1 MTDYRNE
8 RRDLH
13 SLPTS
18 RTIDTP
24 DREADVIVVGA
35 GLAGLAAAGAV
46 LRAGLEPIVLE
57 ARDRIGGRVVNEP
70 IADGK
75 IVEMGGQWVAPRS
88 SGLRRFAA
96 QAGLEFFPTYE
107 TGRKLMEVSGKIHR
121 WKGKLPPLQIPALL
135 DVGLARLRLDR
146 LAHTVPA
153 QAPWNAP
160 RAEEL
165 DAQTLGSWFD
175 HTVRSRKGRALLDV
189 AATTIWGAA
198 PHGINLL
205 QALAYTSGAGNF
217 EALTARELQ
226 DRIVGGSA
234 RLADVLA
241 AELGHRIVLRHPV
254 ERIEDRTGRVEVVA
268 SGVAFRAQ
276 RAIVAVPP
284 QLAAGIE
291 FDPGLPERR
300 ALALRCLP
308 MARVTKVAAVYDRPF
323 WRERGL
329 CGQAITLTGPVTAVF
344 DNSPPDGDPGVLIGF
359 VPAERAKTLAGRP
372 GAERRLAVLETFSRL
387 FGTEAA
393 EPRAFFE
400 KDWAADPWTRGCYF
414 GLATAS
420 SLTGVLR
427 TLAEPV
433 GAVHWAGAETATEN
447 YGGMDG
453 ALASGERAAAEVL
466 AELSHS
472 AMRLGPTTP

>member
-1 MTDYRNE
+1 MDDGRNE
-8 RRDLH
+8 RRDLGP
-13 SLPTS
+13 LPNSQTP
-18 RTIDTP
+18 DTP
-24 DREADVIVVGA
+24 GREADVIVVGA
-35 GLAGLAAAGAV
+35 GLAGLAAARAV
-46 LRAGLEPIVLE
+46 LRAGLEPIVVE
-57 ARDRIGGRVVNEP
+57 ARGRIGGRVVNEP

-96 QAGLEFFPTYE
+96 EVGIEFFPTYE
-107 TGRKLMEVSGKIHR
+107 TGSKLMESSGKVR
-121 WKGKLPPLQIPALL
+121 QWKGKLPPLRIPALL

-146 LAHTVPA
+146 LAHSVPA
-153 QAPWNAP
+153 HAPWTAP
-160 RAEEL
+160 RAQEL

-175 HTVRSRKGRALLDV
+175 QTVRSREGRALLDA

-198 PHGINLL
+198 PDRINLL

-217 EALTARELQ
+217 EALTTRELQ

-254 ERIEDRTGRVEVVA
+254 ERIENRSGRVEVIA
-268 SGVAFRAQ
+268 SGVAFTAQ

-284 QLAAGIE
+284 QLAARIE
-291 FDPGLPERR
+291 FDPWLPERR

-329 CGQAITLTGPVTAVF
+329 CGQAITLSGPVTAVF

-359 VPAERAKTLAGRP
+359 VPGERAKTLAARP
-372 GAERRLAVLETFSRL
+372 EAERRLAVLETFSRL

-433 GAVHWAGAETATEN
+433 GGVHWAGAETATEN

-466 AELSHS
+466 AELPQT
-472 AMRLGPTTP
+472 AVRPG